1 MRATTCTCTGPD
13 LAHKGTENNTM
24 TNMRALGAVII
35 LSAAVATSAFA
46 KDHGRAHD
54 RYRRAYNQLS
64 VPYDAPANGFG
75 FSGRE
80 SSPTDGGTWL
90 HPGDLH
96 PSGS

>member
-1 MRATTCTCTGPD
+1 MINA
-13 LAHKGTENNTM
+13 
-24 TNMRALGAVII
+24 RALGAVII

>member
-1 MRATTCTCTGPD
+1 M
-13 LAHKGTENNTM
+13 M
-24 TNMRALGAVII
+24 NMSALGAVII

-46 KDHGRAHD
+46 KDHARAHD

-64 VPYDAPANGFG
+64 VPYDTPAHGFG
-75 FSGRE
+75 FSGRD

-90 HPGDLH
+90 HPSDLH

>member
-1 MRATTCTCTGPD
+1 
-13 LAHKGTENNTM
+13 M
-24 TNMRALGAVII
+24 TQMKMLSALII

>member
-1 MRATTCTCTGPD
+1 MINA
-13 LAHKGTENNTM
+13 
-24 TNMRALGAVII
+24 RALGAVII

-54 RYRRAYNQLS
+54 RFRRAYDQLS

-75 FSGRE
+75 FSGRD
-80 SSPTDGGTWL
+80 SSPIGDDKSWL
-90 HPGDLH
+90 HPSDLH